1 MRGHGDAPGVSLE
14 AIAGAAPAPPARSR
28 VAPAWC
34 EGVNNPRLPFD
45 EARPLSAVARTLYDH
60 LCWLGEPAVSS
71 LTNNTMGAAIG
82 RSERTVIQALNEL
95 AAADLIVREYRAP
108 DRTNPATAS
117 GRVIRLRRAPAA

>member
-1 MRGHGDAPGVSLE
+1 M
-14 AIAGAAPAPPARSR
+14 
-28 VAPAWC
+28 
-34 EGVNNPRLPFD
+34 NNPRLPFD
-45 EARPLSAVARTLYDH
+45 EARPLSAAARTLYDH